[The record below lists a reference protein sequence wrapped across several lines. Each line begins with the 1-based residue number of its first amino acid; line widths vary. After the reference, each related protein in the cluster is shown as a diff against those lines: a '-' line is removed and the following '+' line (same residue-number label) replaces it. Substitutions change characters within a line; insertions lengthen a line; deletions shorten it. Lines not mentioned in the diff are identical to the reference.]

1 MINEK
6 VVKKIMSELYK
17 DGYDCFVSEAQ
28 LRDAFAIKLKEMLPN
43 CIVLP
48 EYSEPKPTGWRC
60 SENIIHFDLLI
71 IDKDD
76 NETVLVEFKYK
87 QKKGNFNNRNGIFA
101 QLSNHSDTTNGRYA
115 IWRDI
120 YRIETFCDLK
130 RINKGFIIFVTNNP
144 AYLAKPIAGGVAEE
158 FSIADGNHI
167 AASKNWNLTS
177 GMRSSIYNTYWADDK
192 PLIIKNDYY
201 FSYSDYSNVLDVASH
216 PHIFKQLIL
225 PIHSADFK
233 KELMRLI
240 NSVGMRVFVEHYDE
254 FASKSATLADEGF
267 TQKAITSRI
276 GKANAI
282 FKRHLET
289 DALRAIINS
298 TKTDPDIRDKALEIL
313 NRS

>member
-6 VVKKIMSELYK
+6 VVRKIMSELYK
-17 DGYDCFVSEAQ
+17 EGYDCFVSEAQ

-48 EYSEPKPTGWRC
+48 EYSEPKPIGWRC

-71 IDKDD
+71 KDNDD

-87 QKKGNFNNRNGIFA
+87 QRKGNFNNRNGIFA

-130 RINKGFIIFVTNNP
+130 KINKGFIVFITNNLS
-144 AYLAKPIAGGVAEE
+144 YLTEPPVGGVAKE

-177 GMRSSIYNTYWADDK
+177 RKRSSIHNTYWADDK
-192 PLIIKNDYY
+192 PLIIKNNYC
-201 FSYSDYSNVLDVASH
+201 FSYSDYSNVLDVAAH
-216 PHIFKQLIL
+216 PHVFKQLIL
-225 PIHSADFK
+225 PIHSTDFK
-233 KELMRLI
+233 NELMGLI
-240 NSVGMRVFVEHYDE
+240 NDVGMRVFVEHYDE
-254 FASKSATLADEGF
+254 FASKTATLAGEGF
-267 TQKAITSRI
+267 TSKAVKSRI
-276 GKANAI
+276 GKANTI
-282 FKRHLET
+282 FNRHLET
-289 DALRAIINS
+289 DVLRAIINS
-298 TKTDPDIRDKALEIL
+298 TKTDQVTRDKALEIL
-313 NRS
+313 NRA